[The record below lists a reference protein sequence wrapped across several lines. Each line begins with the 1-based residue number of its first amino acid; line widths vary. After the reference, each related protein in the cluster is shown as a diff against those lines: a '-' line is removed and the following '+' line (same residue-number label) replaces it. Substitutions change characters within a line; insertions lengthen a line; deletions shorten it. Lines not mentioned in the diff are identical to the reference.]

1 MNDHLSSEQFARC
14 LAGVATNDE
23 RHHAG
28 ECPECRRELERLGG
42 AIASFRSAVRG
53 RVEERIT
60 SHPALASPSPS
71 RSSKWRPALATAAAI
86 LLGIFPF
93 FMTEREL
100 PHVTVK
106 PPASDPNA
114 LMQAVGIHL
123 SRTMPAPMQPVMALL
138 PHQESNDSG
147 GVQ

>member
-1 MNDHLSSEQFARC
+1 MNNHLSSEQFARC
-14 LAGVATNDE
+14 FAGVATNDE
-23 RHHAG
+23 RRHVG
-28 ECPECRRELERLGG
+28 ECPECRRELERLDGV
-42 AIASFRSAVRG
+42 IASFRSAVRG

-60 SHPALASPSPS
+60 SHPALASPFPNRHS
-71 RSSKWRPALATAAAI
+71 RWRPALATAAAI

-93 FMTEREL
+93 FMTEGEL

-106 PPASDPNA
+106 SPDSDPNA

-123 SRTMPAPMQPVMALL
+123 SRTIPAPMQPVMALL
-138 PHQESNDSG
+138 PHQESNESG